1 MVGAIALSS
10 SQISQKSL
18 MFMFGWVLAESGVGI
33 SILVRGGGNLKGQL
47 DIIPSTTLFFKIKKK
62 TCSFNYTYRYCLDVM
77 VQVNTKLSYQYS
89 TSCLDQKIPLF
100 LRGHE
105 TKNI

>member
-62 TCSFNYTYRYCLDVM
+62 HALSTTLTAIVSMLWYRL
-77 VQVNTKLSYQYS
+77 
-89 TSCLDQKIPLF
+89 IPS
-100 LRGHE
+100 
-105 TKNI
+105 